1 MERNCAATLTPEF
14 APTLTNQTAAGVTWP
29 IQVLLIEDDPE
40 SAELVRIRLTEDAAQ
55 PFRMEWRPN
64 LLEGMD
70 RLIEPGIDVVLLD
83 LGLPELSGYKS
94 YQAVALAAGN
104 RVPIVILTADDRA
117 LSKEIIMEFGA
128 ADYLLKH
135 QSTSLQLRQ
144 ALHQA
149 ILRRRQPE
157 LFADDSERLI

>member
-1 MERNCAATLTPEF
+1 MEWICAPTFAPEF
-14 APTLTNQTAAGVTWP
+14 ALPAMADQIATGVGRP

-40 SAELVRIRLTEDAAQ
+40 SAELVRMRLTEDASE
-55 PFRMEWRPN
+55 PFRMEWRRN

-70 RLIEPGIDVVLLD
+70 RLVDPGIDVVLLD

-135 QSTSLQLRQ
+135 QSTSAQLRR
-144 ALHQA
+144 ALRNA
-149 ILRRRQPE
+149 VLRRSPSPAE
-157 LFADDSERLI
+157 GPAPVF